1 MQNNKINVSELDF
14 DLIKSNLKGFLK
26 GQDKFTDYDFEGSS
40 LSILLDLLA
49 YNTHYGALYNNL
61 AVNES
66 FLDSA
71 SKRNS
76 VVSLAK
82 ALGYVP
88 DSAQGAVATITLVVN
103 AGSTTFPPKKLNLPK
118 YTQFSTTVNGQNYIF
133 YTMQE
138 YSSYDLNTNNNTY
151 TFPEFQIKE
160 GFPLTFKYQVMAD
173 QKYILPNT
181 DVDLSTL
188 TVRIQENASSS
199 LFETWN
205 RNESL
210 LNIDSNSKVFFV
222 KEIENE
228 FYELEFGNGVI
239 GQALKNGNVVNIEYM
254 TCNKTL
260 PNGARSFTYQGAN
273 LLTGI
278 VSNPITIIAAEGGVD
293 KEDIETIRFNAPRAY
308 SAQNRAVSVNDYKSI
323 ILTEYTEAESVS
335 VWGGEDNIPPIYGKV
350 FISIKPK
357 TTDALSKAQKD
368 FVKNSILKPKNVVS
382 ITPEIVDP
390 SYIDVEVNTTV
401 YYNSKVTNKGD
412 NDIKNLV
419 IDSIKYYANNYL
431 ETFGGVLRY
440 SKFTSMV
447 DSTDPSIVSNITT
460 IKLHRLIEPKYN
472 VPSQY
477 KIELG
482 NPIHCSGYPEES
494 ILSNG
499 FYVTDYDFLVY
510 TDDLPTDTKTGVM
523 RLFYYDSNL
532 DKQYLSKNGQSTI
545 GLINYTTG
553 SIELNNLNI
562 VGLEGLIFELVIK
575 PESNDVISIRNQVL
589 TIPDDKIKVNV
600 IVDKIASGNPAGNA
614 NYVFTTSRS

>member
-14 DLIKSNLKGFLK
+14 DLIKSNLKEFLK
-26 GQDKFTDYDFEGSS
+26 GQSQFTDYDFEGSS

-49 YNTHYGALYNNL
+49 YNTHYSALYNNL

-88 DSAQGAVATITLVVN
+88 DSAQGAVATITLVVSN
-103 AGSTTFPPKKLNLPK
+103 TTTNQDILNLPK
-118 YTQFSTTVNGQNYIF
+118 YTQFSTTVDGQNYIF
-133 YTMQE
+133 YTME
-138 YSSYDLNTNNNTY
+138 DYSARRNTNNNTY
-151 TFPEFQIKE
+151 TFSEIKIKE
-160 GFPLTFKYQVMAD
+160 GFPLTFKYQVTD
-173 QKYILPNT
+173 GQKYILPNA

-188 TVRIQENASSS
+188 TVRVQATATSS

-205 RNESL
+205 RNEDL
-210 LNIDSNSKVFFV
+210 LNIDSSSKVFFV

-239 GQALKNGNVVNIEYM
+239 GKALQNGNVVNIEYM
-254 TCNKTL
+254 TCNKDL
-260 PNGARSFTYQGAN
+260 PNGARSFTFQGAN
-273 LLTGI
+273 LFGGT
-278 VSNPITIIAAEGGVD
+278 VSTPITTIAAEGGVD
-293 KEDIETIRFNAPRAY
+293 KEDIDTIRFNAPRAY
-308 SAQNRAVSVNDYKSI
+308 AAQNRAVSVNDYKNI
-323 ILTEYTEAESVS
+323 ILTEYSEAESVS
-335 VWGGEDNIPPIYGKV
+335 VWGGEDNVPPVYGKV
-350 FISIKPK
+350 FVSIKPK
-357 TTDALSKAQKD
+357 TTDTLSQTQKD
-368 FVKNSILKPKNVVS
+368 FIKNTILKPKNVVS

-390 SYIDVEVNTTV
+390 SYVEVEVNTTV
-401 YYNSKVTNKGD
+401 YYDPKVTNKGE
-412 NDIKNLV
+412 NDIRNLV
-419 IDSIKYYANNYL
+419 IDSIKDYANNYL
-431 ETFGGVLRY
+431 ESFGGVLRY
-440 SKFTSMV
+440 SKFTSTV
-447 DSTDPSIVSNITT
+447 DDTDPSIVSNITT

-499 FYVTDYDFLVY
+499 FYVDDYDFLVY
-510 TDDLPTDTKTGVM
+510 TDDLPTDTETGVM

-545 GLINYTTG
+545 GFINYTTG
-553 SIELNNLNI
+553 SIELNNLNVI
-562 VGLEGLIFELVIK
+562 GLEGQIFELVIK
-575 PESNDVISIRNQVL
+575 PESNDVISVRNQL
-589 TIPDDKIKVNV
+589 LKMPDDKITVNI
-600 IVDKIASGNPAGNA
+600 IVDKIASGDAAGNA

>member
-14 DLIKSNLKGFLK
+14 DLIKSNLKEFLK
-26 GQDKFTDYDFEGSS
+26 GQNQFTDYDFEGSS

-88 DSAQGAVATITLVVN
+88 SSARGAVATITLIVSN
-103 AGSTTFPPKKLNLPK
+103 TTTNQDILNLPK
-118 YTQFSTTVNGQNYIF
+118 YTQFSTTVDGQNYIF
-133 YTMQE
+133 YTTQDHVA
-138 YSSYDLNTNNNTY
+138 SRNTNNNTY
-151 TFPEFQIKE
+151 TFPEINIKE
-160 GFPLTFKYQVMAD
+160 GFPLTFKYQVIKD
-173 QKYILPNT
+173 QKYILPNA

-188 TVRIQENASSS
+188 TVRVQETATSS

-205 RNESL
+205 RNEDL
-210 LNIDSNSKVFFV
+210 LNIDSESKVFFV

-239 GQALKNGNVVNIEYM
+239 GKALNSGNVVNIEYM
-254 TCNKTL
+254 TCNKDL
-260 PNGARSFTYQGAN
+260 PNGARSFTFQGAN
-273 LLTGI
+273 LFGGTI
-278 VSNPITIIAAEGGVD
+278 SNPITIIAAEGGVD

-308 SAQNRAVSVNDYKSI
+308 SAQNRAVSINDYKNI
-323 ILTEYTEAESVS
+323 ILTEYKEAESVS
-335 VWGGEDNIPPIYGKV
+335 AWGGEDNVPPVYGKV

-357 TTDALSKAQKD
+357 ATDSLSPAQKD
-368 FVKNSILKPKNVVS
+368 FIKNSILKSKNVVS

-390 SYIDVEVNTTV
+390 SYIDIEVSTTV
-401 YYNSKVTNKGD
+401 YYNSKVTNKGE

-419 IDSIKYYANNYL
+419 IDSIRNYANDYL
-431 ETFGGVLRY
+431 ESFGGVLRY

-447 DSTDPSIVSNITT
+447 DDTDPSIVSNITT
-460 IKLHRLIEPKYN
+460 IKLHRLIEPIYN
-472 VPSQY
+472 VSSQY

-499 FYVTDYDFLVY
+499 FYITDYDFVVY
-510 TDDLPTDTKTGVM
+510 TEDLPTNTETGIM
-523 RLFYYDSNL
+523 RLFYYDTDL
-532 DKQYLSKNGQSTI
+532 TKKYLSKNGQTSI
-545 GLINYTTG
+545 GDVNYTTG
-553 SIELNNLNI
+553 SIQLNNLTI
-562 VGLEGLIFELVIK
+562 VGLEGQIFELVIK
-575 PESNDVISIRNQVL
+575 PKSNDVISVRNQVL
-589 TIPDDKIKVNV
+589 KMSDDKITVNV
-600 IVDKIASGNPAGNA
+600 VIDKIASGDSAGNA